1 MSTNSELL
9 ARRNAAVARGVGH
22 VTPLFAER
30 AENAEVWDV
39 EGRRYVDFAGGIGV
53 LNTGHRRPEV
63 MAAAREQMERF
74 THTCFQVL
82 MYEPYVALAERLN
95 DLVPIS
101 GAVKSI
107 FLTTGAEAA
116 ENAIKIARA
125 ATGRQAV
132 IALTGAFHG
141 RTMLAMS
148 LTGKVVP
155 YRKAFGAGVP
165 EIWHIPMPVEHYGVS
180 VEDTLRQLAFLFRA
194 DVDPGRVAA
203 IIVEPVQGEGGFYE
217 VPQEL
222 MRALRKVCDEHG
234 ILLIADEVQT
244 GFGRT
249 GKLFAMEHFD
259 VEADL
264 ICVAK
269 SLAGGFPL
277 SGVIG
282 RARVMDATDPGGL
295 GGTYAGNPIACAAAL
310 AVLDVIAADD
320 LLERSNRIGSRIK
333 ARIEA
338 HAIRNDVMPIAA
350 VRGRGSMIA
359 FDLMRSRG
367 SDEPDAEATKIVV
380 KRAYENG
387 LILLSCGVFSNGIRV
402 LVPLTASDEIV
413 DEGVSILEQA
423 LLRDG

>member
-1 MSTNSELL
+1 
-9 ARRNAAVARGVGH
+9 
-22 VTPLFAER
+22 
-30 AENAEVWDV
+30 
-39 EGRRYVDFAGGIGV
+39 
-53 LNTGHRRPEV
+53 
-63 MAAAREQMERF
+63 
-74 THTCFQVL
+74 
-82 MYEPYVALAERLN
+82 
-95 DLVPIS
+95 
-101 GAVKSI
+101 
-107 FLTTGAEAA
+107 
-116 ENAIKIARA
+116 
-125 ATGRQAV
+125 
-132 IALTGAFHG
+132 
-141 RTMLAMS
+141 MS

-155 YRKAFGAGVP
+155 YRKAFGASVP

-249 GKLFAMEHFD
+249 GKLFAMEHYD

-282 RARVMDATDPGGL
+282 RAPVMDATDPGGL

-359 FDLMRSRG
+359 FDLIRSRG
-367 SDEPDAEATKIVV
+367 SDEPDAEATKVVV

-387 LILLSCGVFSNGIRV
+387 LILLSCGVFSNAIRV
-402 LVPLTASDEIV
+402 LVPLTASDETV
-413 DEGVSILEQA
+413 DEGVTILERA
-423 LLRDG
+423 LLREG

>member
-180 VEDTLRQLAFLFRA
+180 VDDTLRQLAFLFRA

-249 GKLFAMEHFD
+249 GKLFAMEHYD

-282 RARVMDATDPGGL
+282 RAPVMDATDPGGL

>member
-165 EIWHIPMPVEHYGVS
+165 EIWHVPMPIEHYGVS
-180 VEDTLRQLAFLFRA
+180 VDDTLRQLAFLFRA

-249 GKLFAMEHFD
+249 GKLFAMEHYD

-282 RARVMDATDPGGL
+282 RAPVMDATDPGGL

-310 AVLDVIAADD
+310 AVLDVIAAEG
-320 LLERSNRIGSRIK
+320 LLERSNAIGSRIK

-338 HAIRNDVMPIAA
+338 FATRNDVMPIAA

-367 SDEPDAEATKIVV
+367 SDEPDAEATKVVV